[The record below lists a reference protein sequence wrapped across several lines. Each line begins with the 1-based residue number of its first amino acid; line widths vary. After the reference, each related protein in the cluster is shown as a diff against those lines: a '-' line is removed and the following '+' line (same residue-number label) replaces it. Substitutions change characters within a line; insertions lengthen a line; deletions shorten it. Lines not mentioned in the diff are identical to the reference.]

1 MKKKTD
7 TPEEIEEPKKKRDES
22 WYQPNM
28 LVSTILLIMMIGFL
42 VYGFI
47 WSPTFFW

>member
-7 TPEEIEEPKKKRDES
+7 TPEEIEEPKKKRA